1 MEQQELLATVMA
13 TLKSIA
19 PEVDQNALAADR
31 PLRDQVDL
39 DSMDWL
45 NFLIGLH
52 QKLKV
57 DIPESDYGR
66 LRTLND
72 LLGYLRAKT
81 DGQASA
87 FPAQTDQTR
96 WGLDTG

>member
-1 MEQQELLATVMA
+1 MNQQQLLATVIS

-19 PEVDQNALAADR
+19 PEVDESDLVADQ
-31 PLRDQVDL
+31 PLRTQIDL

-52 QKLKV
+52 GQLKV
-57 DIPESDYGR
+57 DIPESDYTR

-72 LLGYLRAKT
+72 LMAYLGAKV
-81 DGQASA
+81 S
-87 FPAQTDQTR
+87 
-96 WGLDTG
+96 

>member
-1 MEQQELLATVMA
+1 MDEPTMEQQELLAAVVS

-19 PEVDQNALAADR
+19 PEVEENDLVADQ
-31 PLRDQVDL
+31 PLRNQVDL

-52 QKLKV
+52 HKLKV
-57 DIPESDYGR
+57 DIPESDYAR

-72 LLGYLRAKT
+72 LLDYLRTKVT
-81 DGQASA
+81 
-87 FPAQTDQTR
+87 
-96 WGLDTG
+96 

>member
-1 MEQQELLATVMA
+1 MDERTMKQQELLAAVVS

-19 PEVDQNALAADR
+19 PEVEENDLVADQ
-31 PLRDQVDL
+31 PLRNQVDL

-52 QKLKV
+52 HKLKV
-57 DIPESDYGR
+57 DIPESDYAR

-72 LLGYLRAKT
+72 LLDYLRTKVT
-81 DGQASA
+81 
-87 FPAQTDQTR
+87 
-96 WGLDTG
+96 

>member
-1 MEQQELLATVMA
+1 MDQQELLATVVS

-19 PEVDQNALAADR
+19 PEVEEADLVPDR

-57 DIPESDYGR
+57 DIPESDYR
-66 LRTLND
+66 KLRTLND
-72 LLGYLRAKT
+72 LLAYLQQK
-81 DGQASA
+81 
-87 FPAQTDQTR
+87 
-96 WGLDTG
+96 L